1 MHTHPTPRNARAPAP
16 GWACNFDRVQQL
28 KISVSVRPF
37 TRPVPSRFVNWIIS
51 GTLQN
56 KRKLNQAQDGSL
68 VPKINVKTHLVWGL
82 PAAAPWLGGSVRDQ
96 EKQNAHCLAI
106 LGLFPAPLPC
116 SSYWFHYFGNCYY
129 CVAFCLSG
137 TFFTIAWSKG
147 APLGEQ
153 LVVS

>member
-1 MHTHPTPRNARAPAP
+1 MHVHPAPRNSRAPAP
-16 GWACNFDRVQQL
+16 GRACNFDHVKHL

-37 TRPVPSRFVNWIIS
+37 RCPVPSRFMNLITS

-56 KRKLNQAQDGSL
+56 KRKLNQVQNVSL
-68 VPKINVKTHLVWGL
+68 VPKMSVNIHLVWGL
-82 PAAAPWLGGSVRDQ
+82 SAAVPRSVGFT
-96 EKQNAHCLAI
+96 QNQRNRTLTA
-106 LGLFPAPLPC
+106 LGLWSCSQPLPC
-116 SSYWFHYFGNCYY
+116 SSYWSHYFGNCYY

-153 LVVS
+153 TVAS